1 MSSSL
6 HAAVNWSAV
15 VTQTSTTTR
24 QLRGLALSDDG
35 ANMYVGFIQ
44 GSSTAGF
51 RQYGLTG
58 SPPIGTAG
66 AFHDVNA
73 VDATTLRQ
81 AEAVATDDRG
91 IVYGASIKDSTAST
105 PNARVTLLNSNFST
119 LKNFS
124 LADVTSPPSNATGE
138 TIGGLTVRNV
148 GGVYQL
154 YVTRFLNNTG
164 YIERYV
170 VGGAGVSDSTLT
182 LDTTFDGDGT
192 FNLRAVIPT
201 ADNLRGI
208 EVADDGTIF
217 VASREDSLVY
227 RVSSDLA
234 SVTTK
239 AVTNAMDIAIYG
251 DNLYVT
257 QYNGAASAVVEL
269 KQSDLTNGSTF
280 TATGTFPHTE
290 TTSGY
295 AGIEID
301 GLGRMFIADQFFA
314 GSAATTQD
322 RVLVSTPV
330 PEPTA
335 LTLLVLMP
343 ALLRRRRVEE

>member
-1 MSSSL
+1 
-6 HAAVNWSAV
+6 
-15 VTQTSTTTR
+15 
-24 QLRGLALSDDG
+24 
-35 ANMYVGFIQ
+35 
-44 GSSTAGF
+44 
-51 RQYGLTG
+51 
-58 SPPIGTAG
+58 
-66 AFHDVNA
+66 
-73 VDATTLRQ
+73 
-81 AEAVATDDRG
+81 
-91 IVYGASIKDSTAST
+91 
-105 PNARVTLLNSNFST
+105 
-119 LKNFS
+119 
-124 LADVTSPPSNATGE
+124 
-138 TIGGLTVRNV
+138 
-148 GGVYQL
+148 
-154 YVTRFLNNTG
+154 
-164 YIERYV
+164 
-170 VGGAGVSDSTLT
+170 
-182 LDTTFDGDGT
+182 
-192 FNLRAVIPT
+192 VIPT

-290 TTSGY
+290 TTTGY

-335 LTLLVLMP
+335 LMLLVLTP